1 LPSDHDTELKEIA
14 QESASTATAPEFS
27 ILIIEDDPVLSEQL
41 CKLLQ
46 GEGFGVDVCYNGC
59 TGMEAASSHHYQLI
73 LLDVMLP
80 KMSGFEL
87 LANLREHSQVPVI
100 ILSAKGAEEERIK
113 GLRNGAD
120 DYISKPYNSQE
131 LLLRIEALLRRCHPS
146 LISNAPSTQT
156 LDSLSVNRVTH
167 KVQVGSNAID
177 FTPIEFKLLRALM
190 SSPGEILSKALLYQI
205 VLNRSYSSYDR
216 SLDMHLSRVRR
227 KLNAAGWDGSRLQ
240 TVHGKGYLLS

>member
-1 LPSDHDTELKEIA
+1 MELKPIV
-14 QESASTATAPEFS
+14 QESASTVTAPEFS
-27 ILIIEDDPVLSEQL
+27 VLIIEDDPVLSEQL

-46 GEGFGVDVCYNGC
+46 GEGFSVDVCYNGR
-59 TGMEAASSHHYQLI
+59 TGMEAALNNHYQLI

-80 KMSGFEL
+80 KMGGFEL

-113 GLRNGAD
+113 GLRSGAD

-131 LLLRIEALLRRCHPS
+131 LLLRIEALLRRCHPR
-146 LISNAPSTQT
+146 LKTNPPATQT
-156 LDSLSVNRVTH
+156 LDTLTVNRVTH
-167 KVQVGSNAID
+167 KVQVALNVID

-190 SSPGEILSKALLYQI
+190 STPGEILSKAFLYQI
-205 VLNRSYSSYDR
+205 VLNRSYSTYDR

-227 KLNAAGWDGSRLQ
+227 KLNGAGWDGSRLQ

>member
-1 LPSDHDTELKEIA
+1 LSNDHDTELKQIA
-14 QESASTATAPEFS
+14 QQSASTATASEFS
-27 ILIIEDDPVLSEQL
+27 ILIIEDDLVLSEQL

-46 GEGFGVDVCYNGC
+46 SEGFSVDACYNGR
-59 TGMEAASSHHYQLI
+59 TGMEAASNNQYQLI

-80 KMSGFEL
+80 KMGGFEL

-113 GLRNGAD
+113 GLRSGAD

-146 LISNAPSTQT
+146 LISKTPSTHA
-156 LDSLSVNRVTH
+156 LGSLTVNRVTH
-167 KVQVGSNAID
+167 KVQVASNAID
-177 FTPIEFKLLRALM
+177 FTPMELKLLRALM
-190 SSPGEILSKALLYQI
+190 SSPGEILSKALLYQV
-205 VLNRSYSSYDR
+205 VLNRSYSTYDR

-227 KLNAAGWDGSRLQ
+227 KLNGAGWDGSRLQ

>member
-1 LPSDHDTELKEIA
+1 
-14 QESASTATAPEFS
+14 
-27 ILIIEDDPVLSEQL
+27 
-41 CKLLQ
+41 
-46 GEGFGVDVCYNGC
+46 
-59 TGMEAASSHHYQLI
+59 MEAASNNQYQLI

-80 KMSGFEL
+80 KMGGFEL

-113 GLRNGAD
+113 GLRSGAD

-146 LISNAPSTQT
+146 LISKTPSTHA
-156 LDSLSVNRVTH
+156 LGSLTVNRVTH
-167 KVQVGSNAID
+167 KVQVASNAID
-177 FTPIEFKLLRALM
+177 FTPMELKLLRALM
-190 SSPGEILSKALLYQI
+190 SSPGEILSKALLYQV
-205 VLNRSYSSYDR
+205 VLNRSYSTYDR

-227 KLNAAGWDGSRLQ
+227 KLNGAGWDGSRLQ